1 MIKFDDSIELL
12 KDENAVATF
21 LRHIYI
27 ETIKGA
33 ILQVFCDNNIFD
45 AWAQMLMFVDDLYTD
60 DLIDKNELETLTRFT
75 NSVYLEFCENKT
87 RLKNSIIIDIQNT
100 LERGSSDNG
109 KGERRC
115 NINSRRDTCGN
126 GTSRKGKTDNDTTRK
141 RN

>member
-1 MIKFDDSIELL
+1 MIKFDDGLELL
-12 KDENAVATF
+12 KDENSINAF
-21 LRHIYI
+21 LRHVYI

-60 DLIDKNELETLTRFT
+60 GLICKGELETLTRFT
-75 NSVYLEFCENKT
+75 NSVYLEFSEDKT
-87 RLKNSIIIDIQNT
+87 RLKNSIIDIQNT
-100 LERGSSDNG
+100 LERGTSDNG

-115 NINSRRDTCGN
+115 HIDSGRDTCGN
-126 GTSRKGKTDNDTTRK
+126 GTSRKDKTDGNTARK